1 MKKWKDLMV
10 TERFHQKD
18 DILASITFEE
28 LITTVT
34 TNEKVMDEKT
44 VKRVWKELLKNAL
57 GDAEHELKQNMK
69 AILKE
74 LQTQHTDLENE

>member
-1 MKKWKDLMV
+1 MV